1 MELYSIGVH
10 LLCLIFHSFIF
21 GFTLCD
27 IWVKIQ
33 INILQLFFAL
43 LQIKRN
49 YDKSNQKIY
58 SEMLD
63 ESSLGTKV
71 GISYIQSITQK
82 VVKAETRDRI

>member
-58 SEMLD
+58 SEMLH
-63 ESSLGTKV
+63 S
-71 GISYIQSITQK
+71 
-82 VVKAETRDRI
+82 R